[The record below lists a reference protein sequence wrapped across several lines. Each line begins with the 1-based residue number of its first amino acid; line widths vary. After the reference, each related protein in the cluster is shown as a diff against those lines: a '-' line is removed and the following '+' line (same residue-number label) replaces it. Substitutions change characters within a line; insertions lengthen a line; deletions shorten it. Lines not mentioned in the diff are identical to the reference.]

1 MAGEGRYQAGKLSE
15 TSMGQMASVGT
26 VSNLAQSTVYTGKEQ
41 KMTMEIGG
49 RPGPKGFSS
58 ILRNMYLIP

>member
-26 VSNLAQSTVYTGKEQ
+26 VSNLAQITVYTGKEQ
-41 KMTMEIGG
+41 KMTVEM
-49 RPGPKGFSS
+49 
-58 ILRNMYLIP
+58 